1 VSETEYDPAP
11 ILGALNRHG
20 VDFVVVGGLA
30 GLAHGSR
37 YPTNDTDVAYARGID
52 NLERLAT
59 ALDEV
64 GASLRGAPP
73 DVPFVLDAVSLANGA
88 NFTFDTRFGPFDI
101 LGDVAGAP
109 RYETLREDGVEAT
122 LFGVRVRVASL
133 DHLIAM
139 KEAAGRPRDLLAA
152 SEYRVISD
160 ELRRP
165 KNGGTEVRPT

>member
-1 VSETEYDPAP
+1 MSDEFDPAP
-11 ILGALNRHG
+11 ILRALDRHD

-30 GLAHGSR
+30 GLAYGSR
-37 YPTNDTDVAYARGID
+37 YPTNDTDVAYGRAME

-59 ALDEV
+59 ALRELE
-64 GASLRGAPP
+64 ASLRGAPP

-101 LGDVAGAP
+101 LGDPAGAP
-109 RYETLREDGVEAT
+109 KYESLRENSVET
-122 LFGVRVRVASL
+122 MLFGVRVRVVSL

-139 KEAAGRPRDLLAA
+139 KEAAGQPRDLLAA

-165 KNGGTEVRPT
+165 NDGG

>member
-1 VSETEYDPAP
+1 VSEVEFDPAP
-11 ILGALNRHG
+11 ILSALNGHG

-37 YPTNDTDVAYARGID
+37 YPTNDTDVAYARGME

-59 ALDEV
+59 ALHELD
-64 GASLRGAPP
+64 ASLRGAPP
-73 DVPFVLDAVSLANGA
+73 DIPFVLDAVSLANGA

-101 LGDVAGAP
+101 LGDPAGAP
-109 RYETLREDGVEAT
+109 RYEALRHDGIETT

-160 ELRRP
+160 ELRPP
-165 KNGGTEVRPT
+165 KEDDA

>member
-1 VSETEYDPAP
+1 MSEADFDPAP
-11 ILGALNRHG
+11 ILSALNRHG
-20 VDFVVVGGLA
+20 IDFVVVGGLA

-37 YPTNDTDVAYARGID
+37 YPTNDTDVAYARGMD
-52 NLERLAT
+52 NLERLAM
-59 ALDEV
+59 ALHEL

-73 DVPFVLDAVSLANGA
+73 DVPFILDAVSLANGA
-88 NFTFDTRFGPFDI
+88 NFTFDTKFGPFDI
-101 LGDVAGAP
+101 LGDAVGAP
-109 RYETLREDGVEAT
+109 RYETLRDDGVETT

-165 KNGGTEVRPT
+165 KDG